1 MKNFLSHLAIL
12 LLSTAYFFVAFYLV
26 EAMES
31 TKVADFGYNYKDVY
45 LFVFAC
51 ILMAFGTFGFM
62 FVASRKNL

>member
-1 MKNFLSHLAIL
+1 MNFLSHLAIL
-12 LLSTAYFFVAFYLV
+12 LVSTAYMFVGLHLV

-31 TKVADFGYNYKDVY
+31 TKVADFGYNAMDVY

-51 ILMAFGTFGFM
+51 ILLAFGTFGFM